1 MHKHH
6 LKLVI
11 ISALLEHGFCGCL
24 PDKAPQQSSA
34 GDPGKMQS
42 GDRDHPLDTLAQRH
56 FSASAANPL
65 EEQNERDT

>member
-1 MHKHH
+1 MHKLH

-11 ISALLEHGFCGCL
+11 ISALLEHGFCECL
-24 PDKAPQQSSA
+24 PDRAPQQSSA

-42 GDRDHPLDTLAQRH
+42 GDRDHPSDTLGQRH

-65 EEQNERDT
+65 EEQNDRDT